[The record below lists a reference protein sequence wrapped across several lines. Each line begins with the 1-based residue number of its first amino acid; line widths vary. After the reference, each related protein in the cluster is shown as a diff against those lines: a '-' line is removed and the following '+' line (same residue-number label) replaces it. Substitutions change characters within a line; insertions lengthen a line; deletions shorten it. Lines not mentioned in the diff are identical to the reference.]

1 MMIPN
6 HNFPDVAPQQ
16 ETLTRL
22 TDSAAGLGL
31 ELVDIA
37 GYLDQID
44 AEVSAQLQT
53 LEQLHS
59 GVDDV
64 KGATDQVQDASQRVV
79 ENARHTQSFIE
90 NSVND
95 IRAAGKHTTSVAK
108 WVGSLGTHM
117 ENLVNA
123 LNAVQNNNNEI
134 ASIAKQVNILAIN
147 AKIEAARAGDA
158 GRGFAV
164 VAEAINELSRKTATA
179 AAGISENVT
188 DLSENVGILRDESGE
203 VAQSAK
209 TVITESERADGALS
223 EITSNVTSIVTE
235 SESISR
241 RVGEVATAVGRF
253 EPEFR
258 RLGEAVEGTGAG
270 IHQTRARANA
280 LIDKSEQL
288 VQDTVALGGSSDDS
302 RLISYVQE
310 VAGRIA
316 RRFSIAITDGEI
328 TEAELFDELYLE
340 IEGSDPKQHLTKFT
354 EFGDRVLPEYQEPA
368 LEFDNKVVFCA
379 AVDRNGY
386 LGTHNMK
393 FSHPQ
398 GDDPVWN
405 TAHCRNR
412 RIFDDRVGL
421 KAGASQSPFLLQV
434 YRRDMG
440 GGEFK
445 LMKDLSAPIRIGN
458 RHWGGLRMGIL
469 V

>member
-1 MMIPN
+1 MIPN
-6 HNFPDVAPQQ
+6 HDFPSAESQD
-16 ETLTRL
+16 ETLSRL
-22 TDSAAGLGL
+22 THDAAGLGL

-44 AEVSAQLQT
+44 TELAAKLKT

-64 KGATDQVQDASQRVV
+64 KGATDQVQGATQRVV
-79 ENARHTQSFIE
+79 DNARQAKEFVDV
-90 NSVND
+90 SVED
-95 IRAAGKHTTSVAK
+95 IRATSHRTTSVAS
-108 WVGSLGTHM
+108 WVGSLSDHM
-117 ENLVNA
+117 ENLVSS
-123 LNAVQNNNNEI
+123 LNAVLSNNNEI

-188 DLSENVGILRDESGE
+188 DLSENVSTLRDESGE
-203 VAQSAK
+203 VAETAK
-209 TVITESERADGALS
+209 TVIIESDKADATLKEITANVTTIVKESEAIA
-223 EITSNVTSIVTE
+223 
-235 SESISR
+235 R
-241 RVGEVATAVGRF
+241 RVEQVSTSVGHF

-258 RLGEAVEGTGAG
+258 RLGTTIEQTAAG
-270 IHQTRARANA
+270 IHQTRTRANA
-280 LIDKSEQL
+280 LIDTSEQL
-288 VQDTVALGGSSDDS
+288 VQDTVAIGGSSEDS
-302 RLISYVQE
+302 RFISYVQDL
-310 VAGRIA
+310 AGRISE
-316 RRFSIAITDGEI
+316 RFHAAISKGEI
-328 TEAELFDELYLE
+328 AEADLFDELYLE
-340 IEGSDPKQHLTKFT
+340 IEGSDPKQHITKFT
-354 EFGDRVLPEYQEPA
+354 EFGDRILPDFQEPA
-368 LEFDNKVVFCA
+368 LDFDDKVVFCA

-386 LGTHNMK
+386 LGTHNLK

-398 GDDPVWN
+398 GDDPIWN

-421 KAGASQSPFLLQV
+421 KAGANQAPFLLQV

-445 LMKDLSAPIRIGN
+445 LMKDLSAPIRIGD

-469 V
+469 I